1 MNKDKISIVMI
12 GHVDHGKSTLIGRL
26 LYDTNMISQDKLDDL
41 KKASSNELD
50 FSYLT
55 DHFMEE
61 RQQGITIDTSQIF
74 FHSEKREYIIIDA
87 PGHVE
92 FLTNMVT
99 GASRADAAILLVDAK
114 EGIQEQTRRHAF
126 VLSLMNI
133 KDVIVVVNKMDLVD
147 YSQKVFKEI
156 NGIITT
162 FLGDV
167 KLNVLAS
174 VPVSAINGDNITS
187 LSDKLSWYK
196 GPTLLELM
204 DCIEPEQEPD
214 YNGFTLPVQDIYNKK
229 ENNRNKR
236 TVVGRVEAGT
246 IHQDDELFVLPSG
259 EKSTVKSVEKYNSN
273 SVGAQC
279 GESIGIVLSSQKFVE
294 RGNILCSKLEHFK
307 VVNHIKARLFWLAK
321 DSVDVNEVLSL
332 RYLTQELKCSITK
345 VHKKF
350 NSSTLEPIF
359 DDNYKLNKLEVAE
372 VEIQTEGK
380 LIVDSYG
387 ITDMFKRFV
396 LVRDNSIVSGG
407 ILSESL

>member
-1 MNKDKISIVMI
+1 MI

-26 LYDTNMISQDKLDDL
+26 LYDTNMISQDRLNDL

-61 RQQGITIDTSQIF
+61 RQQGITIDTSQAF

-92 FLTNMVT
+92 FLMNMVT
-99 GASRADAAILLVDAK
+99 GASRADAAILLVDAS

-133 KDVIVVVNKMDLVD
+133 RDVIVVVNKIDLVD
-147 YSQKVFKEI
+147 YKQRIFDEIKES
-156 NGIITT
+156 ITM
-162 FLGDV
+162 FLDQV
-167 KLNVLAS
+167 KLNVLGS
-174 VPVSAINGDNITS
+174 VPVSATNGDNVTL

-204 DCIEPEQEPD
+204 DCIETEQKPD
-214 YNGFTLPVQDIYNKK
+214 YNGFVLPVQDIYNKK

-236 TVVGRVEAGT
+236 IIVGRVEAGS
-246 IHQDDELFVLPSG
+246 IHQDDELFILPTS
-259 EKSTVKSVEKYNSN
+259 EKTTVKSVEKYHSN
-273 SVGAQC
+273 PVAAEC

-294 RGNILCSKLEHFK
+294 RGNILCSEPEHFK
-307 VVNHIKARLFWLAK
+307 VVNQVKARLFWLAK
-321 DSVDVNEVLSL
+321 DSLDVDEVLLL
-332 RYLTQELKCSITK
+332 RSLTQEVKCSIIR
-345 VHKKF
+345 VNKKF
-350 NSSTLEPIF
+350 DSSTLEPILS
-359 DDNYKLNKLEVAE
+359 DNYKLRKLEVAE
-372 VEIQTEGK
+372 VEIQIEGK
-380 LIVDSYG
+380 LIIYSHG
-387 ITDMFKRFV
+387 ITDVFKRFV
-396 LVRDNSIVSGG
+396 MVRENSIVSGG